1 MRRVLSLWLPSLAT
15 ESWYLTRKP
24 AAEAEAPFALVAQEG
39 QRQILSAVDPTALAL
54 GLAPGQPLAAA
65 RAQVPDLKIASRQ
78 RAAEAHRLARIEAWC
93 QRYTPWVAADP
104 LGDGSGGSLAFGG
117 GAGLYLD
124 VTGCAHLCGGEAALM
139 ADMRRRL
146 AALGHEAR
154 IGLAA
159 TPGAAWALARFATS
173 PEQPAVALESDLNQ
187 EAEATA
193 LDPLPPAALR
203 LNPEALRLL
212 ASLGVT
218 RIADLRQL
226 PAASL
231 TARIG
236 SETLYRL
243 RQALGSQEEPLSPKA
258 PESLPWVRQAFAE
271 PLLTPEAVAAVLDRL
286 LTALSVELER
296 RSLGARRLEAIGHR
310 VDGSQVRLAVG
321 TSRPS
326 RDPAHLSR
334 LAAPQRDLLDPG
346 FGLEVLTLSAP
357 FCEPLQAAQLTAP
370 GVASGM
376 ASGMQKN
383 SCRSTAAVAD
393 LAALVDR
400 LQSRL
405 GPGSVA
411 RPRARAR
418 HRPERAVAHATPFA
432 RGEHRQP
439 ALAGQ
444 VEPESWPEEQPP
456 RPLLLL
462 PRPEPI
468 SVMALLPDH
477 PPRRVE
483 WRRERLEIARA
494 EGPERLESAWWDPA
508 EAQEPARDYYR
519 LETGDGRRLWVF
531 RAAQDWFLQGM
542 FA

>member
-1 MRRVLSLWLPSLAT
+1 MPSLAT
-15 ESWYLTRKP
+15 ESWRLTRRP
-24 AAEAEAPFALVAQEG
+24 AAEAEAPFALVGQEG
-39 QRQILSAVDPTALAL
+39 QRQVLSAVDPAALAL

-78 RAAEAHRLARIEAWC
+78 REAETHRLARIEAWC

-104 LGDGSGGSLAFGG
+104 LGDGSSGSLAFGG

-139 ADMRRRL
+139 ADMHRRL

-154 IGLAA
+154 IGLAS
-159 TPGAAWALARFATS
+159 TPGAAWALARFASS
-173 PEQPAVALESDLNQ
+173 PDQPWLALAAGEEQS
-187 EAEATA
+187 AEASA

-203 LNPEALRLL
+203 LNAEALRLL
-212 ASLGVT
+212 ASLGVS
-218 RIADLRQL
+218 RIADLRRL

-231 TARIG
+231 TARVG

-243 RQALGSQEEPLSPKA
+243 RQALGSLEEPLSPKA

-271 PLLTPEAVAAVLDRL
+271 PLLTPEAVAAVLERL
-286 LTALSVELER
+286 LVALSVELER
-296 RSLGARRLEAIGHR
+296 RGLGARRLEAIGHR
-310 VDGSQVRLAVG
+310 VDGSQVRLTVG

-346 FGLEVLTLSAP
+346 YGLEVLTLSAP
-357 FCEPLQAAQLTAP
+357 LCEPLSASQLTAT
-370 GVASGM
+370 GLQGDGARDT
-376 ASGMQKN
+376 A
-383 SCRSTAAVAD
+383 AAVAD

-405 GPGSVA
+405 GPGSVV

-418 HRPERAVAHATPFA
+418 HRPERAVAHATPFSKEQPV
-432 RGEHRQP
+432 REQTRQP
-439 ALAGQ
+439 VLAGPAATAASA
-444 VEPESWPEEQPP
+444 EAWPEEQPP

-483 WRRERLEIARA
+483 WRHERLEIARA
-494 EGPERLESAWWDPA
+494 EGPERLEPAWWDPA
-508 EAQEPARDYYR
+508 EADAPARDYYR
-519 LETGDGRRLWVF
+519 LESRDGRRLWVY
-531 RAAQDWFLQGM
+531 RAAQEWYLQGM

>member
-15 ESWYLTRKP
+15 ENWCLTRRP

-39 QRQILSAVDPTALAL
+39 QRQVLSAVDPAALAL

-78 RAAEAHRLARIEAWC
+78 CDAEAHRLARIEAWC

-104 LGDGSGGSLAFGG
+104 LGDGSSGSLAFGG

-146 AALGHEAR
+146 GALGHAAR

-159 TPGAAWALARFATS
+159 TPGAAWALARFATG
-173 PEQPAVALESDLNQ
+173 PERPVLALESGAGQ
-187 EAEATA
+187 EAEAAA

-212 ASLGVT
+212 ANLGVT
-218 RIADLRQL
+218 RIADLRRL

-231 TARIG
+231 TARVG

-243 RQALGSQEEPLSPKA
+243 RQALGSQDEPLSPKA

-296 RSLGARRLEAIGHR
+296 RGLGARRLEVIGHR

-346 FGLEVLTLSAP
+346 YGLEVLTLSAP
-357 FCEPLQAAQLTAP
+357 FCEPLQASQVT
-370 GVASGM
+370 
-376 ASGMQKN
+376 ASGMQDT
-383 SCRSTAAVAD
+383 SSARDSTAAVAD

-432 RGEHRQP
+432 QERRRRP

-444 VEPESWPEEQPP
+444 AEPESWPDEQPP

-519 LETGDGRRLWVF
+519 LETGDGRRLWVY